1 MRLLAVICFGATKN
15 FRWVHSFPLISDVKD
30 KFVNAILLAVI
41 VKTHDWGGNVS
52 RLRVALVLLGDAML
66 CVAIVLIVQ
75 IDQLVNG
82 TLYSY
87 GLVFNDSWAQPYGL
101 MLKVSLILIVVA
113 IILISVVELPYPAFQ
128 EKTEEAEQKEHEL
141 TTNKPEET
149 ESLTAEEVEEEPVSA

>member
-1 MRLLAVICFGATKN
+1 MFWCHKKLPLG
-15 FRWVHSFPLISDVKD
+15 SFFSVDCDVKD
-30 KFVNAILLAVI
+30 KSVNGILLALL
-41 VKTHDWGGNVS
+41 VKTHDWGCNVS

-87 GLVFNDSWAQPYGL
+87 GLVFNDSWAQPYWL
-101 MLKVSLILIVVA
+101 MLKVSLILIVAA

-128 EKTEEAEQKEHEL
+128 EKAEEAEQKEPEL
-141 TTNKPEET
+141 TANKPEET

>member
-1 MRLLAVICFGATKN
+1 M
-15 FRWVHSFPLISDVKD
+15 
-30 KFVNAILLAVI
+30 
-41 VKTHDWGGNVS
+41 S

-87 GLVFNDSWAQPYGL
+87 GLVFNDSWAQPYWL
-101 MLKVSLILIVVA
+101 MLRVSMILIVAA

-128 EKTEEAEQKEHEL
+128 EKAAEEAEQKEPEL
-141 TTNKPEET
+141 TANKQEATET
-149 ESLTAEEVEEEPVSA
+149 LTAEEVEETELAANKPEATETLTVEEVKEEPVSA